1 MTVTLV
7 MAILVAGVCGV
18 GAAGLYLT
26 WPRRLTAEEYVMH
39 RRAISEPMV
48 PQVAATPSRTA
59 GPDLLAAQ
67 LERLASL
74 ASIARTD
81 LALLRLAGHQ
91 VPASEQELVRRLG
104 VRAVAGG
111 LAAVVLDLL
120 LALGSGGQVT
130 LFTVLLPVAG
140 AMLWPAWSWLSLR
153 RRAGRLRAGIEH
165 RLPRLLVAA
174 RVLLESGAATPEGA
188 LSDAVDIYEDSAAD
202 LIREALLARAVR
214 RVRLEAALDE
224 VADRHGVTTLARLAD
239 SFRVGVRYGTR
250 MAELLSEQSMQL
262 RQAWFASYRERIT
275 RAPILLTI
283 PALLFFV
290 GPLLVLIFYLV
301 FTPLIGALGQL

>member
-1 MTVTLV
+1 VTVTLV

-91 VPASEQELVRRLG
+91 VPASEQELCAG
-104 VRAVAGG
+104 SACAPWPAVWPRWSSTCCWRWA
-111 LAAVVLDLL
+111 
-120 LALGSGGQVT
+120 
-130 LFTVLLPVAG
+130 PVA
-140 AMLWPAWSWLSLR
+140 R
-153 RRAGRLRAGIEH
+153 
-165 RLPRLLVAA
+165 
-174 RVLLESGAATPEGA
+174 
-188 LSDAVDIYEDSAAD
+188 
-202 LIREALLARAVR
+202 
-214 RVRLEAALDE
+214 
-224 VADRHGVTTLARLAD
+224 
-239 SFRVGVRYGTR
+239 
-250 MAELLSEQSMQL
+250 
-262 RQAWFASYRERIT
+262 
-275 RAPILLTI
+275 
-283 PALLFFV
+283 
-290 GPLLVLIFYLV
+290 
-301 FTPLIGALGQL
+301 